1 MRDKRSKRLVQLAC
15 VWLSLIVLTG
25 PASAD
30 VWLLGG
36 SSDGEG
42 SILAA
47 ATGDRWGF
55 GVGGVFNGD
64 YSESEILDYPIP
76 HSSYF
81 DLGEQQ
87 VGGLV
92 SLDVLYEL
100 LPSDYGSIWVSGGFS
115 TYEKRRLVRSRAT
128 GLIYSQSKST
138 TVVAD
143 AGAYYELGLTDRV
156 GLIAGA
162 HTQLGV
168 LGGLS
173 FQF

>member
-1 MRDKRSKRLVQLAC
+1 MSNRPLPLIASFVCLVLLCLPSYAF
-15 VWLSLIVLTG
+15 
-25 PASAD
+25 AD
-30 VWLLGG
+30 AWFLGG

-42 SILAA
+42 SIFAA
-47 ATGDRWGF
+47 ATSDRWGF

-64 YSESEILDYPIP
+64 YSEGEVRDYPIP

-81 DLGEQQ
+81 GLGEQQ

-100 LPSDYGSIWVSGGFS
+100 LPSDYGSIWVSAGFS
-115 TYEKRRLVRSRAT
+115 TYEERRLVRSRAT

-143 AGAYYELGLTDRV
+143 AGAYYELGLTDRI
-156 GLIAGA
+156 GLIVGG